1 MAVPLWGDEGWSGQW
16 WLELCWGEE
25 EQGQGLGT
33 VCLCRAPSAA
43 SLLLQVLGQSR
54 RSSLS
59 GCQQCF
65 SVTSSVLLSLF
76 VSPIITAVT
85 VGKCTRTALRALP
98 TCWRAWGQ
106 CIGAIAVEHL
116 GGVSD
121 AQGSLGFPCGEGQ
134 LGLLLRA
141 RQ

>member
-43 SLLLQVLGQSR
+43 SLLLKVLGQSR

-85 VGKCTRTALRALP
+85 VGKCTRTALGALP
-98 TCWRAWGQ
+98 TCWRAWDQ
-106 CIGAIAVEHL
+106 CIGPSQWSIS
-116 GGVSD
+116 GGV
-121 AQGSLGFPCGEGQ
+121 
-134 LGLLLRA
+134 
-141 RQ
+141 